1 MLWLYADA
9 QPRLQQPPVIWT
21 FEDWLVQIP
30 ASWAKIVFKSP
41 TQVPDL
47 IVRFFFSVKSI
58 SVTFYLLTKLWNL
71 DLVELTLVF
80 PPQPGHLRV
89 KYLWVD
95 LEVGWS

>member
-41 TQVPDL
+41 TQEPDL
-47 IVRFFFSVKSI
+47 IVRFFFPRKI
-58 SVTFYLLTKLWNL
+58 NFRDFLFI
-71 DLVELTLVF
+71 D
-80 PPQPGHLRV
+80 
-89 KYLWVD
+89 
-95 LEVGWS
+95 

>member
-21 FEDWLVQIP
+21 FEDWFVQIP

-47 IVRFFFSVKSI
+47 IVRFFFSVKSTT
-58 SVTFYLLTKLWNL
+58 VTFYLLTKLWNL
-71 DLVELTLVF
+71 DLVELFFFFLHT
-80 PPQPGHLRV
+80 
-89 KYLWVD
+89 
-95 LEVGWS
+95 S